1 MKKIFVIM
9 LFFISVSYIQA
20 DQLQWITKDQA
31 KETYDYFKEHGFKQI
46 ILWCACCDNDLKMLV
61 NVKDFSYKP
70 ASDPNFYEFYITGE
84 TYDGKT
90 VNQSVDLAYVHIMRG
105 SKWRCLGKELGFECD
120 PCTKAFKF

>member
-1 MKKIFVIM
+1 MKKILVI
-9 LFFISVSYIQA
+9 LLLFISVSFLRA

-31 KETYDYFKEHGFKQI
+31 QQTFEYFKEHAFKQV
-46 ILWCACCDNDLKMLV
+46 ILWCACCDNDMKMLV
-61 NVKDFSYKP
+61 NIKDFSYKP
-70 ASDPNFYEFYITGE
+70 ASDPSYYEFFITGE

-90 VNQSVDLAYVHIMRG
+90 VNQSVDLAYVHIKRG